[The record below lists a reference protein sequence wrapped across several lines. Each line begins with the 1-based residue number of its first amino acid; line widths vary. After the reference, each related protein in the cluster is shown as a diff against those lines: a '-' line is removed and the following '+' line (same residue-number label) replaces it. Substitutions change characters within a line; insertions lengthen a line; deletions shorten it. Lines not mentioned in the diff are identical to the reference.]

1 MITTRMTRQEIVDE
15 LMTDIT
21 NVIKKCYHKEGKVN
35 KLADRAALFPFKAHT
50 EFGTPMKN
58 NWMIVWYVL
67 TKKSPVIM
75 KTMICI
81 VETDNGKMAYT
92 RDNSQDKMLSFSPH
106 FFSRYAERAGVNL
119 TGTALIKHFFLN
131 NLKFEYMGR
140 LIPDEDGNT
149 QKTEVYIRC
158 DSGVGIGVVY
168 ESMFEIRTFITYDML
183 KGKQVEAFTADYQD
197 LIIKYMKGLA
207 KEPE

>member
-1 MITTRMTRQEIVDE
+1 M
-15 LMTDIT
+15 
-21 NVIKKCYHKEGKVN
+21 KVN

-50 EFGTPMKN
+50 GFGTPMKN
-58 NWMIVWYVL
+58 NWMMVWYVL

-75 KTMICI
+75 KTMSCI

-158 DSGVGIGVVY
+158 DSGVGIGY
-168 ESMFEIRTFITYDML
+168 KMISKAKKLHLNSKNEIKRNNKNECPPSSGLSMHASFFIPVRKAL
-183 KGKQVEAFTADYQD
+183 LLVKADST
-197 LIIKYMKGLA
+197 
-207 KEPE
+207 